1 MIIKIIFRANQV
13 KKDELDRLRTIKNID
28 LKSTDDL
35 HAKCYFNEKEM
46 IVTSLNLLD
55 TSEKNWEM
63 GVYISRADD
72 KEMYDAAYLD
82 ARTIFG
88 DSNSISSDAPKTTY
102 SKPFVKAEKPNT
114 KTKSS
119 TKGYCIRCEE
129 KIPLNPDK
137 PYCADC
143 YTSWNKYKNY
153 DYEENVCHSCGEDEY
168 TTIDEPMCSDCE

>member
-1 MIIKIIFRANQV
+1 
-13 KKDELDRLRTIKNID
+13 
-28 LKSTDDL
+28 
-35 HAKCYFNEKEM
+35 M
-46 IVTSLNLLD
+46 IVTSLNLLE

-88 DSNSISSDAPKTTY
+88 DSSSISPNAPKAVY
-102 SKPFVKAEKPNT
+102 LKPFVKVGKPKT
-114 KTKSS
+114 KTKAS
-119 TKGYCIRCEE
+119 TKGYCIRCEV

-153 DYEENVCHSCGEDEY
+153 QNEESVCHSCGENEFA
-168 TTIDEPMCSDCE
+168 TMIEPMCSNCE